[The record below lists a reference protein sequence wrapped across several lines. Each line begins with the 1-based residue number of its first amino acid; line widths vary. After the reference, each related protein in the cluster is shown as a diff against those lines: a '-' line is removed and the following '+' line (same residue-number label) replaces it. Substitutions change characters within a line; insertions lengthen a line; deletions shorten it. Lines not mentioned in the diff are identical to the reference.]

1 MASSVLA
8 THLQFAFALF
18 GVSVFLAYLILKLG
32 ILDKPNHRSS
42 HSRPTPSIGGISIVG
57 TFAVGLCVIWVISD
71 DARLSTPYMLSFS
84 VAVAIIAL
92 VGLIDDIGYFRSFV
106 FKLGAQ
112 VIAALVLVLFG
123 IVLERLSFPLIGQI
137 ELGWWGYLVTIVWI
151 VGLTNIFN
159 FMDGLNGLAG
169 GTAVIA
175 AAFLCTITYTE
186 GSFFVYIVCYV
197 IAAGASGFLIFNFP
211 RARLFMG
218 DVGSQFVGFTFAAL
232 AIIASEIDMSRTS
245 FLIVPMLFFN
255 FIFDTVFT
263 FCRRAFRRE
272 NVTEAHRGHLYQLLN
287 QLGWSHVRVS
297 CLHFVMTTI
306 QGGAALL
313 LIGNGSMDPAMFF
326 MPLLILYSV
335 YAYVVVSIAGRRG
348 LLTK

>member
-1 MASSVLA
+1 MAFSVLA
-8 THLQFAFALF
+8 THLQFAFSLF
-18 GVSVFLAYLILKLG
+18 GVSIVLAYLILRLG

-71 DARLSTPYMLSFS
+71 NARLSTLYMLGFG
-84 VAVAIIAL
+84 VAVTIIAL
-92 VGLIDDIGYFRSFV
+92 VGLIDDLGYFGSFV

-112 VIAALVLVLFG
+112 VIAALFLVAFG
-123 IVLERLSFPLIGQI
+123 IVLERLSLPLVGRI
-137 ELGWWGYLVTIVWI
+137 ELGWWGYLVTVVWI
-151 VGLTNIFN
+151 IGLTNIFN

-175 AAFLCTITYTE
+175 AVFLCVITYIE

-197 IAAGASGFLIFNFP
+197 IAAGAGGFLVFNFP

-245 FLIVPMLFFN
+245 FLMVPLLFFN
-255 FIFDTVFT
+255 FIFDTIFT
-263 FCRRAFRRE
+263 FCRRAYRRE
-272 NVTEAHRGHLYQLLN
+272 KVTEAHRGHLYQLLN

-297 CLHFVMTTI
+297 CFHFAMTI
-306 QGGAALL
+306 MQGVAALL
-313 LIGNGSMDPAMFF
+313 LIGDGPIDRGMIFIPF
-326 MPLLILYSV
+326 LILYSI
-335 YAYVVVSIAGRRG
+335 YAYVVLSIAARRG
-348 LLTK
+348 LLVK